1 MGGPKKSED
10 RPSHRLAVA
19 YKLGSL
25 VVIALAFCWGAIFL
39 VMQSW
44 LLAGVD
50 FVLALVGVL
59 SWLLVHQ
66 GRLAAALI
74 LSQMAFVVIAVAFC
88 LLFDIPSEAIPR
100 VSHLYLL
107 VLALLGYLNYLR
119 KPSTLQ
125 MVIIGLCLVAF
136 IAFSSS
142 KLSLP
147 FAQPVSDD
155 VRVVG
160 SWVNVTLAVAM
171 LCGCIH
177 IMQLKFIQTTST
189 IRSLQFALLHDE
201 FALHYQPQVNRAGKI
216 LGAEGL
222 LRWTSAKRG
231 PISPADFIPI
241 AEEAG
246 LMSAIGNWVL
256 EQGCETLAAWQ
267 SSPTTRDLTLS
278 INVSASQ
285 FHEPGFEHSVLNA
298 VASHRI
304 DANKLVLELTE
315 SVMVA
320 DVEAVVAKMQRL
332 HASGIRIALDDF
344 GTGYSSLDYLRR
356 LPLDQLKM
364 DRSFISD
371 IVVNKRSASLARNI
385 IQLGHDLDMTVLAEG
400 VETQEQLGF
409 LLDHGCSEF
418 QGFLFGR
425 PVPRADFER
434 QTLTME
440 AWDNPAF
447 QPNQSIAAPKWPKAV

>member
-1 MGGPKKSED
+1 MGGPKKSEE

-25 VVIALAFCWGAIFL
+25 IVIVLALCWGAVFL

-44 LLAGVD
+44 LLATVD
-50 FVLALVGVL
+50 LVLALVGVL

-74 LSQMAFVVIAVAFC
+74 LSQLAFLVIAVSFC

-100 VSHLYLL
+100 VTHLYLL
-107 VLALLGYLNYLR
+107 VLALLGFLNYLR
-119 KPSTLQ
+119 KPSTVQL
-125 MVIIGLCLVAF
+125 VIIGLCLVAF
-136 IAFSSS
+136 IAFASS

-155 VRVVG
+155 IRLVG
-160 SWVNVTLAVAM
+160 SWVNVTLAVTM

-177 IMQLKFIQTTST
+177 IMQLKFIRTTST
-189 IRSLQFALLHDE
+189 IRGLQYALLQGE
-201 FALHYQPQVNRAGKI
+201 FALHYQPQINRAGKT
-216 LGAEGL
+216 LGAEAL
-222 LRWTSAKRG
+222 LRWNSAKRG
-231 PISPADFIPI
+231 PVSPADFIPI

-256 EQGCETLAAWQ
+256 EQGCQTLAAWQ

-285 FHEPGFEHSVLNA
+285 FHEQGFEQSVLNA
-298 VASHRI
+298 VASHGI
-304 DANKLVLELTE
+304 DANKLMLELTE
-315 SVMVA
+315 SVLVA
-320 DVEAVVAKMQRL
+320 DVEAVIAKMHRL
-332 HASGIRIALDDF
+332 RTSGIRIALDDF

-385 IQLGHDLDMTVLAEG
+385 IQLGRDLDMTVLAEG
-400 VETQEQLGF
+400 VETQEQLRF
-409 LLDHGCSEF
+409 LLDHGCAEF
-418 QGFLFGR
+418 QGFLLGR
-425 PVPRADFER
+425 PVPRADFDR
-434 QTLTME
+434 QTLTMA
-440 AWDNPAF
+440 AWDNPGF
-447 QPNQSIAAPKWPKAV
+447 KPTQSIATPKWPRAV